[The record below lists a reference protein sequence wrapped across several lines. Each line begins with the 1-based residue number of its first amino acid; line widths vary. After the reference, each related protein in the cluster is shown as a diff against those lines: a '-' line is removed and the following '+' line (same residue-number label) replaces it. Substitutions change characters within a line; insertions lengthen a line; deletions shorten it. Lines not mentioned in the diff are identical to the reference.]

1 VEAARPP
8 RPRPAPA
15 PPEAVPAGEE
25 GHESQWEFDPG
36 SPIDLV
42 DLERELQAQMAAQ
55 ARAMRELEGRQAD
68 RMRFREEDVQRQ
80 IEAIEREVELMR
92 EEADRVRALA
102 ERQVLVHLG
111 LAPPASRPA
120 VPPPTAPVPAAVPGP
135 PAAPAAP
142 APATPGP
149 PDVPVPASELPPPP
163 PWRFW
168 FESRAESDASPET
181 EIASVRDALAGG
193 LASHRGTL
201 SALRDE
207 EWITVAVDLL
217 PRLGRRP
224 VHTLQAR
231 VRVKDVEERRVG
243 RLAPEAFRKRIEFQ
257 EY

>member
-1 VEAARPP
+1 MPGAT
-8 RPRPAPA
+8 
-15 PPEAVPAGEE
+15 AVADDGGE
-25 GHESQWEFDPG
+25 HRWEFDPG
-36 SPIDLV
+36 SPIDLA
-42 DLERELQAQMAAQ
+42 DLELELQAQMAAQ

-68 RMRFREEDVQRQ
+68 RMRFREDDVQRQ

-111 LAPPASRPA
+111 LAPPVPRPA
-120 VPPPTAPVPAAVPGP
+120 SVPTAAAPAAAPPAPPGPPDP
-135 PAAPAAP
+135 PAAPA
-142 APATPGP
+142 
-149 PDVPVPASELPPPP
+149 ELPPPP

-168 FESRAESDASPET
+168 FESRQEADGNPET
-181 EIASVRDALAGG
+181 AIASVRDALAGG
-193 LASHRGTL
+193 LASHTGAL
-201 SALRDE
+201 GALRDE

-231 VRVKDVEERRVG
+231 VRVKDVQERRAG
-243 RLAPEAFRKRIEFQ
+243 RLGADAFRKRIEFQ